1 MLYKPSDCYFQ
12 MPVEQVADLS
22 YLRRTRTARVA
33 GSADGRGLLSQA
45 IYVRKAEHV
54 LFISC

>member
-1 MLYKPSDCYFQ
+1 VIALFQ
-12 MPVEQVADLS
+12 MPVEPEAWVADLS

-33 GSADGRGLLSQA
+33 ESADGHGLLPQA

>member
-1 MLYKPSDCYFQ
+1 
-12 MPVEQVADLS
+12 MPVEPEAWVADLS

-33 GSADGRGLLSQA
+33 ESADGRGLLPQA
-45 IYVRKAEHV
+45 IYVRKTEHV

>member
-1 MLYKPSDCYFQ
+1 
-12 MPVEQVADLS
+12 MPVEPEAWVADLS

-33 GSADGRGLLSQA
+33 GSADGRGLLPQA